1 MIKIKLRRNALSIFF
16 FRIGPS
22 EKRAFFLISGGK
34 IQIIIIIQ
42 DKVGKVEIRGEKNY
56 VRIRIWTYI
65 SEYKDRM

>member
-1 MIKIKLRRNALSIFF
+1 MKNVL
-16 FRIGPS
+16 
-22 EKRAFFLISGGK
+22 FFLISGGK